1 MTNLRYHKSA
11 SKDVRPFFEAATLEE
26 AIAGAQIQLFEN
38 QPFTDAT
45 SFVIEEQEISRLA
58 LVVKPNLSESTLAG
72 GAINRSKL
80 ALAVTVVNPFLKKTV
95 LVQKASLA
103 KPAPDEV
110 SIGAEVI
117 ESLGGGSNVTVEVAL
132 CLATALTKQPGKPF
146 MEGHWLSKKAFDLR
160 PPKPA
165 EDFGVDPMDDA
176 GWKAM
181 GFPPKTLY
189 HVEYFGYVNETAN
202 KDRPIAK
209 VYVHSDVYKK
219 LAADNLPKI
228 EPPHDGVLGRRD
240 SLPDPR
246 GQLQRL
252 EGRRCGRTA
261 ESVVGLPQAYR
272 QGSSLHTVAAQA
284 ASRSAWNAQASGH
297 SPRRPAVGSSN
308 CGGLTS
314 ALPSNDNRR
323 RDGILEQQAR
333 RHTAGLGSTREESRR
348 RR

>member
-1 MTNLRYHKSA
+1 MTNPKYHKSA

-26 AIAGAQIQLFEN
+26 AIDGAQIRIFES

-45 SFVIEEQEISRLA
+45 SFVIEDQEIPRLA
-58 LVVKPNLSESTLAG
+58 LVVRPNLSESTLAG
-72 GAINRSKL
+72 GAISRSKL

-110 SIGAEVI
+110 VIGAEVL

-132 CLATALTKQPGKPF
+132 CLAAALTKQAGKPF

-165 EDFGVDPMDDA
+165 EDFGVDPMDDE

-189 HVEYFGYVNETAN
+189 HVEYFGYVNEPAN

-219 LAADNLPKI
+219 LAADNLPKLSR
-228 EPPHDGVLGRRD
+228 PMMAFLA
-240 SLPDPR
+240 
-246 GQLQRL
+246 
-252 EGRRCGRTA
+252 A
-261 ESVVGLPQAYR
+261 EIPCQIL
-272 QGSSLHTVAAQA
+272 A
-284 ASRSAWNAQASGH
+284 ASFCDWKDSDVVEPRSPLSAFLKRIDKVLPCTLAQLKQLVDQPGM
-297 SPRRPAVGSSN
+297 PKLRAV
-308 CGGLTS
+308 LH
-314 ALPSNDNRR
+314 AD
-323 RDGILEQQAR
+323 QQSVRQIA
-333 RHTAGLGSTREESRR
+333 EV
-348 RR
+348 